1 MTSNQLEL
9 FSVDEMYGC
18 IGVEDEM
25 DAVSIAAYL
34 WALRIVSDFDD
45 EMFRK
50 VKKSAILSK

>member
-25 DAVSIAAYL
+25 DAVSMAQ
-34 WALRIVSDFDD
+34 
-45 EMFRK
+45 
-50 VKKSAILSK
+50 